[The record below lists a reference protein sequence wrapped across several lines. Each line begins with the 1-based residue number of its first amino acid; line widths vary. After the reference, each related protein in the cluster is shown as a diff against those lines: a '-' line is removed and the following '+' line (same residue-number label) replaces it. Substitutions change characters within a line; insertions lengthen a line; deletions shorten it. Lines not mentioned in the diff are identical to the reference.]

1 MKDENNNKSS
11 IFEEKAVE
19 FIRTELTKAA
29 PKDWQRLIEKF
40 VLAALGSIPWVGGFI
55 SAAVSY
61 KTEEGSVK
69 TNNLQSQWLEEHAR
83 KIAILKGD

>member
-1 MKDENNNKSS
+1 MTDENNIQSS
-11 IFEEKAVE
+11 DFEEKAVA

-29 PKDWQRLIEKF
+29 SKDWQRLIEKF

-61 KTEEGSVK
+61 KTEEG
-69 TNNLQSQWLEEHAR
+69 L
-83 KIAILKGD
+83 